1 MTNRRQLTVA
11 EAIKAADDA
20 IRAGDVTKAER
31 IYQALLRHGA
41 RGIQENLES
50 LGKRLAN
57 AAAAATPV
65 QSPVDV
71 KTTILDA
78 HKSFLNGKF
87 AEAEQICVELIRTEP
102 RSRDSLILLGAS
114 QAKLLKL
121 EKAADSFKAAISVDP
136 KHADS
141 YLNLASILQKLNDHK
156 NAVLASKKAI
166 KLNPDFVEAHC
177 VLGNSLRG
185 VGKYKEAIRAYKKC
199 LSLNSQYIP
208 AIQGLSR
215 VYLLSG
221 NMEQGL
227 DLKARAEGVI
237 CLGPDKAINILNKA
251 IHG

>member
-20 IRAGDVTKAER
+20 IKAGDLTKAER

-41 RGIQENLES
+41 TGIQENLES

-57 AAAAATPV
+57 AAATATPV
-65 QSPVDV
+65 QSPVDA

-78 HKSFLNGKF
+78 HKSFLNGKY
-87 AEAEQICVELIRTEP
+87 AEAEEICVELIRTEP

-114 QAKLLKL
+114 QAKLLKI

-141 YLNLASILQKLNDHK
+141 HLNLASILQKLNDHK
-156 NAVLASKKAI
+156 NAISASKKAI
-166 KLNPDFVEAHC
+166 TLNPGFVEAHC

-185 VGKYKEAIRAYKKC
+185 EGKYKEAIRAYKKC
-199 LSLNSQYIP
+199 LSLNAQYTP

-221 NMEQGL
+221 NMERGL

-237 CLGPDKAINILNKA
+237 CFGPDKKINILDKAIN
-251 IHG
+251 G